1 MYRDFAKRKARALN
15 IKGCVENRDDGAV
28 HIVAQGSKEDL
39 ERFVEYLHKGPF
51 GSRVADVSI
60 SWREPIQNYERFTIN
75 Y

>member
-1 MYRDFAKRKARALN
+1 MRYLSMDGLNALFQLTH
-15 IKGCVENRDDGAV
+15 RLDDAT
-28 HIVAQGSKEDL
+28 GSDDQP
-39 ERFVEYLHKGPF
+39 RFVEYLHKGPF